1 MPYLKPY
8 SIPWLEF
15 VANKARMDAEAG
27 SDPAAVLDA
36 LITDVERFADHNR
49 KKKQVRDVPEEVRKE
64 RSERMKAMRASGIGG
79 WPKKGYTAHGNAN
92 GGVSGAEG

>member
-15 VANKARMDAEAG
+15 VAQKARMDFEEG
-27 SDPAAVLDA
+27 RDRGRILGNLLDD
-36 LITDVERFADHNR
+36 LDGFVEHS
-49 KKKQVRDVPEEVRKE
+49 KKKHVRDVPEEVRKE

-79 WPKKGYTAHGNAN
+79 WPKKGSTTPRNAN
-92 GGVSGAEG
+92 EGVSHAEG

>member
-8 SIPWLEF
+8 SIPWLSF
-15 VANKARMDAEAG
+15 VAQKARMDAEAG
-27 SDPAAVLDA
+27 SDPAAVLGA
-36 LITDVERFADHNR
+36 LITDIERFAEHNR

-79 WPKKGYTAHGNAN
+79 WPKKVSTAHGNSKE
-92 GGVSGAEG
+92 GVSRAEG